1 MIGRR
6 HPRAL
11 LTAAV
16 AAALGVVINVATD
29 LGDNAWAWASVLA
42 LTLLSG
48 TVAAAVEGRQ
58 AGSGRTVVTQVGGW
72 RAWLSG
78 SRQRTE
84 IEGVVLVIEVETRP
98 DGSRVK
104 RTTVYSE
111 EVAMKLTGL
120 GEREAE
126 G

>member
-1 MIGRR
+1 MIARR
-6 HPRAL
+6 HTRAL

-29 LGDNAWAWASVLA
+29 LGDNVWAWASVLA
-42 LTLLSG
+42 LTLVSG
-48 TVAAAVEGRQ
+48 TVAAAVEGRP
-58 AGSGRTVVTQVGGW
+58 AGGGRTVVIRTGGW
-72 RAWLSG
+72 RSWLSG
-78 SRQRTE
+78 TRQRTE
-84 IEGVVLVIEVETRP
+84 IEGIVLVIEVETRP
-98 DGSRVK
+98 DGSRLK

-120 GEREAE
+120 GERETE